1 MKKDK
6 NYSGYRKVLTQTI
19 IYFIFSTIPF
29 WAVLIFKLIIKGN
42 FSYTLFSLVS
52 GFVPICIPIL
62 VFGLASPRPSKEKG
76 AFKPDLTLGILAY
89 SSSVILILAIEVFS
103 IFQVVGT
110 EYNEL
115 YAWVLASFVFIV
127 TFFAVWRKNKEDMMS
142 NIAPEKARQDEED
155 KAGDNVFID

>member
-1 MKKDK
+1 M
-6 NYSGYRKVLTQTI
+6 
-19 IYFIFSTIPF
+19 
-29 WAVLIFKLIIKGN
+29 
-42 FSYTLFSLVS
+42 
-52 GFVPICIPIL
+52 
-62 VFGLASPRPSKEKG
+62 
-76 AFKPDLTLGILAY
+76 TLGILAY